1 MDQKKKKSCRNALNK
16 VVLYLQFYITFV
28 SDVERR
34 YHHHSENIKTVVFLC
49 SFEKSTMR
57 FLFVV
62 TIGLSFFS
70 MEGEGYDL

>member
-16 VVLYLQFYITFV
+16 VVFYLQFYITFESGV
-28 SDVERR
+28 KR